1 MLNHFLTLPLQKA
14 KEVKKVNFL
23 EYNPKIIC
31 YFWIIFQIIRLF
43 EESDGAMTAFE
54 MKWNPTKKILFSK
67 SFTEAYNVKET
78 VTITP
83 DNYLDYL

>member
-14 KEVKKVNFL
+14 KEVKKVIFL
-23 EYNPKIIC
+23 DYNPKIIC

-54 MKWNPTKKILFSK
+54 MPPIKLLTFITMILQNFYDT
-67 SFTEAYNVKET
+67 FFRR
-78 VTITP
+78 
-83 DNYLDYL
+83 